1 MIATGLLVAGVS
13 HGQIQSIRV
22 IFENVTLDE
31 AIQELS
37 LASGVNIVYS
47 PDLLPSKVVDV
58 NIQGRVTDILTQ
70 LLRGTNLSFRT
81 QDEQIILFS
90 EEFDQTPFIIS
101 GYVEDLES
109 GERLIGAHLIDI
121 ATGGGSATNEYGFFS
136 IQTRG
141 GIVGLKTS
149 FLGYQTDTIFITRT
163 RARGTQKVSLRRLA
177 ILPGVIIDGEQNNFI
192 VLHPLTSH
200 HFNERQLASKSFL
213 GGEIDVQRY
222 IETQPGVS
230 TGIDGIGGM
239 HIRGG
244 NGDQNLIL
252 FDGVPIYHA
261 THAIGILSVFNPL
274 MIREVTLQKGEY
286 PARYSGRLSSVLD
299 VRTKEGS
306 NKQWALQSSIGLAT
320 VNAVVEGPVIKD
332 KVGILV
338 AGRRFIPGFYLRN
351 LSSHQKAD
359 EGLSGETNYAFAD
372 LNAKC
377 NISLTPKDRLY
388 LSIYYGDDSYNDL
401 TGKFTRRGQS
411 TRNDEIKRELNW
423 GSTIGVFR
431 WNHQFGEDLFAN
443 LTMTLSSFELQSL
456 DRVEFLEST
465 PGQGDFTGFVTREF
479 KSRIKDASARLDFD
493 HYISNSNRLR
503 YGLTYTRHV
512 LSPKSIA
519 FDDEARLD
527 SFFVDE
533 LLDDALFSA
542 LRTNAIESGVYLE
555 DEHEISDLVKF
566 SGGVHVSAFDVREQI
581 YWAIQPRM
589 NISLKVADNLYAHAG
604 AGWMTQY
611 LHLLTSSGI
620 GLPTDLWVPA
630 TQSAKPQRS
639 FQVSTGMAWRISK
652 QLKVHADIYTRRL
665 RNLVTY
671 REGASFLLRETT
683 VPVGILDA
691 ANWEDKITQGS
702 GKARGF
708 EFASNYSGKIAD
720 LELAYTYSHS
730 TRQFPELNSGKT
742 FPFRFDR
749 RHALSLSGLVH
760 INDQFTISVSWN
772 YASGVPIT
780 LAQLK
785 FENPSSVPSLFP
797 NVDLL
802 EFSERNAYRLPS
814 YHRLDLGAAYVWRMP
829 KATHSI
835 HLDLY
840 NAYNQDNVLYVAL
853 TQDDNGFRN
862 QQYTVLPFIPSLSY
876 QLKL

>member
-1 MIATGLLVAGVS
+1 
-13 HGQIQSIRV
+13 
-22 IFENVTLDE
+22 
-31 AIQELS
+31 
-37 LASGVNIVYS
+37 
-47 PDLLPSKVVDV
+47 
-58 NIQGRVTDILTQ
+58 
-70 LLRGTNLSFRT
+70 
-81 QDEQIILFS
+81 
-90 EEFDQTPFIIS
+90 
-101 GYVEDLES
+101 
-109 GERLIGAHLIDI
+109 
-121 ATGGGSATNEYGFFS
+121 
-136 IQTRG
+136 
-141 GIVGLKTS
+141 
-149 FLGYQTDTIFITRT
+149 
-163 RARGTQKVSLRRLA
+163 
-177 ILPGVIIDGEQNNFI
+177 
-192 VLHPLTSH
+192 
-200 HFNERQLASKSFL
+200 
-213 GGEIDVQRY
+213 
-222 IETQPGVS
+222 
-230 TGIDGIGGM
+230 
-239 HIRGG
+239 
-244 NGDQNLIL
+244 
-252 FDGVPIYHA
+252 
-261 THAIGILSVFNPL
+261 
-274 MIREVTLQKGEY
+274 
-286 PARYSGRLSSVLD
+286 
-299 VRTKEGS
+299 
-306 NKQWALQSSIGLAT
+306 
-320 VNAVVEGPVIKD
+320 
-332 KVGILV
+332 
-338 AGRRFIPGFYLRN
+338 
-351 LSSHQKAD
+351 
-359 EGLSGETNYAFAD
+359 
-372 LNAKC
+372 
-377 NISLTPKDRLY
+377 
-388 LSIYYGDDSYNDL
+388 
-401 TGKFTRRGQS
+401 
-411 TRNDEIKRELNW
+411 
-423 GSTIGVFR
+423 
-431 WNHQFGEDLFAN
+431 
-443 LTMTLSSFELQSL
+443 
-456 DRVEFLEST
+456 
-465 PGQGDFTGFVTREF
+465 
-479 KSRIKDASARLDFD
+479 
-493 HYISNSNRLR
+493 
-503 YGLTYTRHV
+503 
-512 LSPKSIA
+512 
-519 FDDEARLD
+519 
-527 SFFVDE
+527 
-533 LLDDALFSA
+533 
-542 LRTNAIESGVYLE
+542 
-555 DEHEISDLVKF
+555 
-566 SGGVHVSAFDVREQI
+566 
-581 YWAIQPRM
+581 M

-604 AGWMTQY
+604 AGWMSQY